1 MLSLTSGLDKRVT
14 DGFDSLLWRLSLVV
28 NFHHL
33 EVKVAE
39 ETLVLEEGVDI
50 IRLVPNEQ
58 ILALLVSFLNLPD
71 KVWDA
76 KHGPG

>member
-1 MLSLTSGLDKRVT
+1 MLPLTSGLDKRVT

-28 NFHHL
+28 NLHHL

-39 ETLVLEEGVDI
+39 ETLVLEEGVDV
-50 IRLVPNEQ
+50 IRLVPDEQ
-58 ILALLVSFLNLPD
+58 ILALLVSFLNLCE

-76 KHGPG
+76 KRWPG